1 MIKDTTQILH
11 LPIVVDQDED
21 NIYIVS
27 CLVFSGCHS
36 FGKTIDEGLANIQE
50 VIGMCIEEEKEKISE
65 INQFV
70 SFREIQVL
78 LKKAV
83 I

>member
-1 MIKDTTQILH
+1 
-11 LPIVVDQDED
+11 
-21 NIYIVS
+21 
-27 CLVFSGCHS
+27 
-36 FGKTIDEGLANIQE
+36 
-50 VIGMCIEEEKEKISE
+50 MCIEEEKEKISE

>member
-36 FGKTIDEGLANIQE
+36 FGKTIDEALANIQE

>member
-36 FGKTIDEGLANIQE
+36 FGKTIDEALANIQE

-65 INQFV
+65 ISQFV
-70 SFREIQVL
+70 GFREIQVS
-78 LKKAV
+78 
-83 I
+83 